1 MPDLTGLTKDAGW
14 QAGASRTLPVA
25 LDALW
30 DLLVS
35 PAGLALWLGPLAQL
49 PPGCGKTYQTADGVP
64 GDVRSMHAR
73 DRLRLTWRPPGRPEP
88 AVLQLSVRPAKNG
101 TTLLLQA
108 ERLSDGEERAAVISR
123 FHRVLD
129 DIAAEAASRGPG
141 G

>member
-49 PPGCGKTYQTADGVP
+49 PRERGKTYQTADGVT
-64 GDVRSMHAR
+64 GELRSIHAH

-101 TTLLLQA
+101 TTLRLHA
-108 ERLSDGEERAAVISR
+108 ERLSDDEERAAVISR
-123 FHRVLD
+123 FHSVLD
-129 DIAAEAASRGPG
+129 NVAAEAAGSGPG